1 MSIYP
6 ERPKQTSSA
15 EDGKAG
21 SGPLP
26 SLLGEG
32 SGGGS
37 LIMKKYIELQNA
49 SELLD
54 SIVDGKRVEGVLFID
69 KNTGRLT
76 FKAYNKHKTP
86 QRRRCDRL
94 VCNLEHGWVK
104 ESVDRMKVY
113 QSIPKCIGT
122 PHMLTTLER
131 EMKEAQMAI
140 INEALDLDEE

>member
-1 MSIYP
+1 
-6 ERPKQTSSA
+6 
-15 EDGKAG
+15 
-21 SGPLP
+21 
-26 SLLGEG
+26 
-32 SGGGS
+32 
-37 LIMKKYIELQNA
+37 MKKYIELKNA

-54 SIVDGKRVEGVLFID
+54 SLVDGKRVEGVLFLD

-76 FKAYNKHKTP
+76 FKPHFRKTP
-86 QRRRCDRL
+86 KYRRCDRL
-94 VCNLEHGWVK
+94 VCHLEHGWVK
-104 ESVDRMKVY
+104 ESPDRMKVF